1 MKKSRFNQETGGIKS
16 QFQLILIFMKVTVF
30 LTLFCVFQ
38 AFAGNSYSQNTRL
51 SMNLS
56 NVSVKNALE
65 NIEKE
70 SEFYFLY
77 NSKLINVDRP
87 VNLSANHKLIK
98 DILHELFDGTD
109 VKYTIID
116 RQIVLTPVKFSKE
129 EINTIQQQKKN
140 TISVSGVVKDKN
152 GNPMYGVNI
161 FLSKTQ
167 NVTSTDANGKYVLNN
182 IPPNGI
188 LVYRFVGYKEV
199 SVPVNN
205 RTTIDLML
213 ESEITDLQ
221 EVVVVGYGTQKKVNL
236 TGAVAQVSGSIL
248 KSRPVSNVSSALQGV
263 LPGVVVIQNSG
274 QPGSDVGTIRIRGI
288 GSFGAGKNPLIL
300 VDGVKASM
308 NDVDQ
313 NDVESISVLKD
324 GASAAIY
331 GSEAANGVIL
341 ITTKKGKN
349 KPLQLSYAGNMG
361 WQSPTCLPNYL
372 SSAQYAELWNEAL
385 TYEKKAPKYTAAE
398 IQKFRDG
405 SDPDHYANT
414 DWLGLFYKGS
424 GLQSNHHFDV
434 SGGSENTS
442 YMFSAG
448 YFNQDGTVK
457 GASNT
462 RYTMRSNVD
471 TKIGKRFTAGL
482 NISYSLTD
490 FAEPTNPYTENFSQ
504 FFRQINRISPM
515 VPYKYSDGSYG
526 SIGDGNPMA
535 WLESGSESKMKT
547 NQFLGIL
554 NGEFEILKGL
564 KIKEI
569 VSYRFSNALGN
580 KFINDIQFYNF
591 PSHTAKLYQGPN
603 RLYSSSANASNITS
617 QSLLTYDLSL
627 GQHTIHAM
635 AGHQAEL
642 TRNDYLQGFRKN
654 FLSDNLEQLNVGS
667 TDGQTNSGTASEL
680 ALESYFGRINYDFA
694 GKYLFEVNARYD
706 GSSRFMASNR
716 WSLFPS
722 ASAGWRITQ
731 EKFMKQFS
739 FINNLKLRIGWGM
752 LGNQN
757 VSSGSYYPTSSTFD
771 AGQSYTFGDLIAS
784 GVAITSA
791 ANPILKWE
799 ATRDANIGIDAGL
812 FNDKLTFSIDYF
824 DRKSS
829 NLLLQLPIAATYGY
843 DKLPDQNAGDMINRG
858 LEIVLGTHGKMG
870 QVSYDL
876 NFNTT
881 FIHNEVTNLKGT
893 GPWISGNTIVE
904 EGSPY
909 YSFYGYQCE
918 GIFNTDAEVAA
929 HAKQLGGSTAVPI
942 GPGDLKYKDQNND
955 GVIDD
960 KDRVNLGSYFPG
972 VVFGLNATLKYKDF
986 DLNLLFQ
993 GATNVKGYITMEAI
1007 GYVDGTA
1014 KPSSL
1019 WLDRWTATNHSTTFP
1034 RALVKWGRNDGSTY
1048 PSSFWVKD
1056 ASYLRLKNI
1065 QLGYTVSPRW
1075 LKVIKVSSLRLYY
1088 SGQNLLTLTKFYK
1101 GFDPEAPAGTRGDY
1115 YPQQVVHSFGL
1126 NVNF

>member
-30 LTLFCVFQ
+30 LTLFCAFQ

-51 SMNLS
+51 SVNLN

-65 NIEKE
+65 SIEKE

-77 NSKLINVDRP
+77 NSKLINVDRSIT
-87 VNLSANHKLIK
+87 LSANHKLIK
-98 DILHELFDGTD
+98 DVLHDLFNGTD

-116 RQIVLTPVKFSKE
+116 RQIVLTPLKLSKE
-129 EINTIQQQKKN
+129 DVTTIQQQKKN
-140 TISVSGVVKDKN
+140 TISVSGVVRDRA
-152 GNPMYGVNI
+152 GNSMPGVNV
-161 FLSKTQ
+161 FLLKTQ
-167 NVTSTDANGKYVLNN
+167 IVATTDANGKYVLNN
-182 IPPNGI
+182 IPPNGV
-188 LVYRFVGYKEV
+188 LVYRFIGYKEV
-199 SVPVNN
+199 SVSVGN
-205 RTTIDLML
+205 RTTIDLTM
-213 ESEITDLQ
+213 EEDITGLQ

-236 TGAVAQVSGSIL
+236 TGAVAQVSGATL
-248 KSRPVSNVSSALQGV
+248 RSRPVSNVSSALQGV
-263 LPGVVVIQNSG
+263 LPGVVVIQNNG
-274 QPGSDVGTIRIRGI
+274 QPGKDVGTIRIRGI

-313 NDVESISVLKD
+313 NDVENISVLKD

-361 WQSPTCLPNYL
+361 WQSPTRLPNYL
-372 SSAQYAELWNEAL
+372 SSAQYATLWNEAL
-385 TYEKKAPKYTAAE
+385 TYEKKSPKYTAAE
-398 IQKFRDG
+398 IQKFQDG

-414 DWLGLFYKGS
+414 DWLGMFYKGS

-434 SGGSENTS
+434 AGGSESTS

-448 YFNQDGTVK
+448 YFNQNGIVK
-457 GASNT
+457 GSENT
-462 RYTMRSNVD
+462 RYNIRSNVD

-490 FAEPTNPYTENFSQ
+490 FAEPTNPYTEDFSQ
-504 FFRQINRISPM
+504 YFRQINRISPM

-526 SIGDGNPMA
+526 SVGDGNPMA
-535 WLESGSESKMKT
+535 WLDLGSQSKMKT

-554 NGEFEILKGL
+554 NGEFEIVKGL

-569 VSYRFSNALGN
+569 FSYRFSNALGN
-580 KFINDIQFYNF
+580 QFVKDIQFYNF

-603 RLYSSSANASNITS
+603 KLYASSANASSITS
-617 QSLLTYDLSL
+617 QSLLTYDLAF
-627 GQHTIHAM
+627 GKHTFHAL
-635 AGHQAEL
+635 AGHQVEL

-654 FLSDNLEQLNVGS
+654 FLSDNLTQLNVGS

-680 ALESYFGRINYDFA
+680 ALESYLGRINYDFA

-706 GSSRFMASNR
+706 GSSRFLSSNR

-722 ASAGWRITQ
+722 VSAGWRITQ
-731 EKFMKQFS
+731 EKFMKQYG
-739 FINNLKLRIGWGM
+739 FINNLKLRIGWGQ

-784 GVAITSA
+784 GVSITAA

-799 ATRDANIGIDAGL
+799 TTRDANIGLDGGL

-858 LEIVLGTHGKMG
+858 VEIVVGTHGKLGEM
-870 QVSYDL
+870 SYDL
-876 NFNTT
+876 NLNTS

-909 YSFYGYQCE
+909 YSLFGYECE
-918 GIFNTDAEVAA
+918 GIFNTPEEVAA
-929 HAKQLGGSTAVPI
+929 HAVQKGGSTAVPI
-942 GPGDLKYKDQNND
+942 GPGDLKYKDQNGD
-955 GVIDD
+955 KVIDD

-972 VVFGLNATLKYKDF
+972 VIFGLNATLKYKDF

-993 GATNVKGYITMEAI
+993 GATKVKGYITMEAI

-1014 KPSSL
+1014 KPSDL
-1019 WLDRWTATNHSTTFP
+1019 WLGRWTETNHSTTFP

-1065 QLGYTVSPRW
+1065 QLGYTLKPEW
-1075 LKVIKVSSLRLYY
+1075 LRIIKVSSLRVYY
-1088 SGQNLLTLTKFYK
+1088 SGQNLLTITKFYK
-1101 GFDPEAPAGTRGDY
+1101 GFDPEAPAGTRGNY